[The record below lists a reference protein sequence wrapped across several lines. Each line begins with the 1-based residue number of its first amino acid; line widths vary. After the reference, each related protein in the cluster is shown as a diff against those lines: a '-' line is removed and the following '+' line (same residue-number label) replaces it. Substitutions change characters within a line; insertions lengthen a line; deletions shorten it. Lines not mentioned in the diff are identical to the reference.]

1 MALALVLVVVLVP
14 VAVLVLAVVVV
25 LIVVLAVVLAVCAT
39 SAIPAASGPC
49 ACLLSLLGVEAA
61 AGGGEVEAGRE
72 EGEEEGEEEVE
83 EEEEGGV
90 VILTLLPSP
99 QLLSPSNQK
108 RLPMLVVAVVV
119 ILTLL
124 LLEVEV
130 RVVELIAVMQV
141 VMLVARQ
148 VASPPQLQE
157 KGQCL
162 GGEVR
167 VGCWRVCW
175 DRARRVRTAM
185 FPPRHKQRHPQV
197 RAITF
202 RDNLSYQPH
211 THPINHEP
219 LPYHLIRAPITP
231 LRKQLHPQVRAITY
245 RDNIPC

>member
-1 MALALVLVVVLVP
+1 MLGMHAFEHTSRLTDLYAPYLP
-14 VAVLVLAVVVV
+14 WAMVVVV
-25 LIVVLAVVLAVCAT
+25 VEMVSVVMAIVVIATMEMAIVVV
-39 SAIPAASGPC
+39 
-49 ACLLSLLGVEAA
+49 
-61 AGGGEVEAGRE
+61 
-72 EGEEEGEEEVE
+72 EGEEEVE